1 MRRYGGTR
9 SCTLLWR
16 CASLTCSLRSYICA
30 CGPHVYMYVYD
41 PNEGHR
47 DLAGRLGMHLVQ
59 EAIYWDLEHLRRY
72 GDRASHA
79 GWFLTGL
86 RMGPDPRIVVS
97 VMRIVMSFA
106 VWRRRCSRL

>member
-1 MRRYGGTR
+1 MY
-9 SCTLLWR
+9 
-16 CASLTCSLRSYICA
+16 
-30 CGPHVYMYVYD
+30 VYVYD
-41 PNEGHR
+41 PTEGHR

-59 EAIYWDLEHLRRY
+59 EAIYWDLEHLRKY
-72 GDRASHA
+72 GDRASHT

-86 RMGPDPRIVVS
+86 RMGPDPRAVVS

>member
-1 MRRYGGTR
+1 MRRYEGTR
-9 SCTLLWR
+9 LCTLLWL
-16 CASLTCSLRSYICA
+16 CTSLSCSLCRHNFA

-59 EAIYWDLEHLRRY
+59 EAIYWDLEHLRKY

-79 GWFLTGL
+79 GCFLTGV
-86 RMGPDPRIVVS
+86 RMGPDPRAVVS
-97 VMRIVMSFA
+97 VMRIVMSSA
-106 VWRRRCSRL
+106 VWRRRCSKL

>member
-1 MRRYGGTR
+1 MRRYEGTR
-9 SCTLLWR
+9 LCTLLWL
-16 CASLTCSLRSYICA
+16 CTQLLFMSLNCA

-79 GWFLTGL
+79 GWFLAGL
-86 RMGPDPRIVVS
+86 RMGPDPRTVVS